1 MSRNARSTGVVFHSQ
16 TPVFPP
22 VGLRSREA
30 ARVLGIS
37 ESTLRRLTQAGEI
50 SCIKRNRLKI
60 YAYDELQR
68 WVRDET
74 QPPTGGEGIKPSP
87 DEPGQAQH

>member
-1 MSRNARSTGVVFHSQ
+1 MSRNARSTGLCSHPQTLVV
-16 TPVFPP
+16 PP

-30 ARVLGIS
+30 ARALGIS

-74 QPPTGGEGIKPSP
+74 QAQTKP
-87 DEPGQAQH
+87 EEK